1 MHETEAYTF
10 EVDTTPERGD
20 SGTTSEYRSCIGA
33 YRMLGTYWTG
43 EHQSCERLY
52 LAIIVSPGNEGTT
65 YMAPSSLRLS
75 VRTSLAS
82 DNGSQE
88 SSPQLRDTRLPQGRP
103 YPKSFTIKAGVHRL
117 PQVPILRARR
127 PDISRCRE
135 YC

>member
-10 EVDTTPERGD
+10 EVDSTPERGD
-20 SGTTSEYRSCIGA
+20 SGTKTKYCCGPGSH
-33 YRMLGTYWTG
+33 RMLGSNREWEY
-43 EHQSCERLY
+43 QSSERIY
-52 LAIIVSPGNEGTT
+52 MAFHPSSRSQGTT
-65 YMAPSSLRLS
+65 YMASSSLRLS

-103 YPKSFTIKAGVHRL
+103 YPKSFTIKARVHRL